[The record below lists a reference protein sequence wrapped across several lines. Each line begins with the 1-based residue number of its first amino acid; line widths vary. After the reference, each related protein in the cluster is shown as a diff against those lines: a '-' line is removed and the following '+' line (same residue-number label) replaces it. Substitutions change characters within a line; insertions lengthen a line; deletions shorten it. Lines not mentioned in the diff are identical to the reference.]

1 MILPRTLVSLCDIAE
16 GYRAIVL
23 DLFGTIHDGVAP
35 LEGALDA
42 LIELRRRNIAV
53 CLLSNSPRRSKEV
66 AMRLAQMDF
75 TSDLYSGLVTSGELA
90 FEALSLKTG
99 RDSLGDRYLHVGPA
113 ELANL
118 LAGSGRTSASSIDEA
133 SFLLATGTTEP
144 PEELERVL
152 GQSRARGLPMVCANP
167 DRTVLIGDKLIECAG
182 GVAKRYELL
191 GGAVLYHGK
200 PFQPA
205 YAHALHLLGV
215 PARVVLAIGDSLETD
230 VAGANKAGIDAALVL
245 TGLHKD
251 TLRQQSLAYE
261 RLHQLCLDSN
271 VSPKFVLPTFS
282 WNPKGGGGPV

>member
-1 MILPRTLVSLCDIAE
+1 MEVVSLYDIVE
-16 GYRAIVL
+16 GYQAIIL
-23 DLFGTIHDGVAP
+23 DLFGTIHDGITP
-35 LEGALDA
+35 LDGAVDA
-42 LIELRRRNIAV
+42 LHELRRRDIAV

-66 AMRLAQMDF
+66 AMRLAQMGF
-75 TSDLYSGLVTSGELA
+75 TSDLYSGLVTSGELV
-90 FEALSLKTG
+90 FEALSLETG
-99 RDSLGDRYLHVGPA
+99 RDNLGDRYLHVGPA

-118 LAGSGRTSASSIDEA
+118 LAGSGRTSAGSIDEA
-133 SFLLATGTTEP
+133 SFMLATGMTEP

-182 GVAKRYELL
+182 GVARRYELL

-215 PARVVLAIGDSLETD
+215 PAHVVLAIGDSLETD
-230 VAGANKAGIDAALVL
+230 VAGANRAGIDAALVL

-251 TLRQQSLAYE
+251 TLRQQNLACE
-261 RLHQLCLDSN
+261 RLHQLCLDNN
-271 VSPKFVLPTFS
+271 VSPKLVLPAFS
-282 WNPKGGGGPV
+282 WNLKGRGGPV